1 MKTILLNPFSIK
13 LEKRPFENVY
23 SDPCYVDGDYRIYK
37 KSKDHYLHC
46 YKNII
51 ICERCGINKQLLSN
65 VKNDITPSDKAKAFH
80 DYERPREAM
89 LFGIS
94 EAKILNFEIK

>member
-1 MKTILLNPFSIK
+1 MQTILLNPFSIK
-13 LEKRPFENVY
+13 LEKHPFEKVC

-65 VKNDITPSDKAKAFH
+65 VKNDIIPSDKAKVFH

-94 EAKILNFEIK
+94 EAKRLNFEIN